1 MLIIYRN
8 TNRKEKILEMRL
20 SKSIDKNYELIAS
33 KLKIK
38 DSFDIIA
45 REIYVGGKKSYLFF
59 VDGLVKDDVTERI
72 LNTIMNIPKEEMN
85 AIQNINTFMNKYIAH
100 IEVDKEDDIDKIVTS
115 VLVGPMAIVID
126 GFEECMLLDVRTYP
140 ARGPEEPQNEQ
151 TLKGPKDGFV
161 ETIVMNTALVRRRVR
176 DENLIF
182 EMLNIGN
189 MSKTDV
195 SIGYIKGV
203 ADENKIEKIKK
214 ELENI
219 DVRALEMGQQSLVES
234 LTKSKWYNPFPK
246 IKTTQRPDTAA
257 AHLNEG
263 KILIIIDTSPNVIIL
278 PTTIFDFMQEVD
290 DYYQPVLTG
299 NYLRLIRN
307 LTLLTTLIL
316 TPIYLLMLE
325 YIDILPTWIRF
336 IEPEKGYAVPIIIQF
351 LLLEGAVDALK
362 LASLNT
368 PGSLGMSLS
377 VVGALILGEFAIKTE
392 WFVPETILYITVVS
406 LGSFAQTS
414 IELGFAIKLC
424 RIMIL
429 ILTGIFDI
437 WGFIVGLIITII
449 LVATNKTIVGGSY
462 LYPLIPFNRTAFM
475 RQIFRTPIRANNKK

>member
-1 MLIIYRN
+1 
-8 TNRKEKILEMRL
+8 
-20 SKSIDKNYELIAS
+20 
-33 KLKIK
+33 
-38 DSFDIIA
+38 
-45 REIYVGGKKSYLFF
+45 
-59 VDGLVKDDVTERI
+59 
-72 LNTIMNIPKEEMN
+72 
-85 AIQNINTFMNKYIAH
+85 
-100 IEVDKEDDIDKIVTS
+100 
-115 VLVGPMAIVID
+115 
-126 GFEECMLLDVRTYP
+126 
-140 ARGPEEPQNEQ
+140 
-151 TLKGPKDGFV
+151 
-161 ETIVMNTALVRRRVR
+161 MNTALVRRRVR

-392 WFVPETILYITVVS
+392 WFVPETILYIAVVS

-462 LYPLIPFNRTAFM
+462 LYPLIPFNKTAFM